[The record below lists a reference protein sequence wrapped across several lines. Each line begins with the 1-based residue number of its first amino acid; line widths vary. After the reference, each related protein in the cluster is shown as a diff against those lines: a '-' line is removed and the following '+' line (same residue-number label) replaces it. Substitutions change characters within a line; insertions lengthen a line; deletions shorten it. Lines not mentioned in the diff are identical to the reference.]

1 MNNTEIRTMLK
12 EMAEPEFQKF
22 SSSLIPEIPSGS
34 VIGVRLPRLRKL
46 AKQIAKEDWRTYL
59 QTASDASFE
68 EIMLQGM
75 VIGYAEAGI
84 QEILS
89 CIDAFL
95 PKIDNWSVC
104 DSFCTGLKMTKEHPE
119 VMWAYIQTKL
129 RSRRPYDIRF
139 AVVMLI
145 DYYID
150 GAYIKQALSAMEQ
163 IHEDSYYVRMAVA
176 WAVSMYYVYD
186 PNYTE
191 TFLRHTALDD
201 FTYNKALQKICESR
215 QVTKETKEKI
225 RGMRR
230 KFS

>member
-1 MNNTEIRTMLK
+1 MDNTEIRTMLK
-12 EMAEPEFQKF
+12 EMAEPDFQKF
-22 SSSLIPEIPSGS
+22 SSSLIPEILSGS

-75 VIGYAEAGI
+75 VIGYAKAGI

-104 DSFCTGLKMTKEHPE
+104 DSFCTGLKITKEHPE
-119 VMWAYIQTKL
+119 EMWAYIQTKL

-150 GAYIKQALSAMEQ
+150 DAHIEQAFSAMEQ
-163 IHEDSYYVRMAVA
+163 IHEDSYYVKMAVA
-176 WAVSMYYVYD
+176 WAVSMYYVYN
-186 PNYTE
+186 PKYTE
-191 TFLRHTALDD
+191 TFLRHTTLDD

-225 RGMRR
+225 RAMRR